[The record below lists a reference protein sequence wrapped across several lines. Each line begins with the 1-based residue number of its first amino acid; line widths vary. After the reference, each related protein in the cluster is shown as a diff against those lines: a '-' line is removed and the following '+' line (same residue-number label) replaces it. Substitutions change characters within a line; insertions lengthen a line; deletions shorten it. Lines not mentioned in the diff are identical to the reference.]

1 MNPIH
6 LHSLRRLAPILLSVL
21 LLSAAPLYAQSTP
34 TPTPN
39 ASPSPSAATT
49 LTVTTSSTA
58 MATPTATAD
67 SVLAPAATSTATV
80 PTATSTATVPTTIST
95 ATVPAATST
104 ATAPAAIS
112 TATAPAAFSTAT
124 ATPSDPGGGPDGLV
138 PLLLGGLF
146 LLAALAIGGLLL
158 MRRRRPRGAVGASPA
173 RGRPPTPPLP
183 PAGAETVT
191 GVLMPVYLQLEGD
204 VPQSFAIN
212 ETPFAIGRDP
222 ANNLPIDESF
232 TGWQTVSRQHALISR
247 HERGYVIED
256 LGSQNG
262 VRVNGRLTPK
272 NLLRN
277 GWQVSIGGVAFRFV
291 DETQIN

>member
-80 PTATSTATVPTTIST
+80 PPATSTPA
-95 ATVPAATST
+95 VPAATST
-104 ATAPAAIS
+104 AP
-112 TATAPAAFSTAT
+112 

-138 PLLLGGLF
+138 PLLLGRLF
-146 LLAALAIGGLLL
+146 LLAALAVGELLL

-191 GVLMPVYLQLEGD
+191 GVLMPVYPQLPGD
-204 VPQSFAIN
+204 VPPRFAIT
-212 ETPFAIGRDP
+212 ETPFAIRRDP
-222 ANNLPIDESF
+222 AHHLPLDHSF
-232 TGWQTVSRQHALISR
+232 TGWRRT
-247 HERGYVIED
+247 
-256 LGSQNG
+256 
-262 VRVNGRLTPK
+262 
-272 NLLRN
+272 
-277 GWQVSIGGVAFRFV
+277 
-291 DETQIN
+291 

>member
-80 PTATSTATVPTTIST
+80 PAATSTATVP
-95 ATVPAATST
+95 
-104 ATAPAAIS
+104 AAI
-112 TATAPAAFSTAT
+112 STAT

-277 GWQVSIGGVAFRFV
+277 GWQVSVGGVAFRFV